1 MISLAIL
8 REIQRR
14 LLHGRITLLKVQ
26 DLESS
31 FLTTSSTLE
40 LAQAL
45 ILCKILTK
53 NLKACFYRELAFAV
67 IPLTSTTMDRFET
80 ILIWTTILWVLKRI
94 RRNLHLALDSTQ
106 STNPASKSTISR
118 NLSNSSAP
126 MSSVSKN
133 NLSDLTLDQASTRQT
148 G

>member
-14 LLHGRITLLKVQ
+14 LLLGRITLLKVQ

-40 LAQAL
+40 LAQAR

-80 ILIWTTILWVLKRI
+80 ILIWTKILWVLKRI

-106 STNPASKSTISR
+106 STNQVSKSTISR